1 MTVKIEQR
9 KLLDLLEAYCKLAA
23 LESGGVDNWEWYGDS
38 LCQYLQEDEMNKTQD
53 DDYDFRDMA
62 ENYMKFWIEE

>member
-9 KLLDLLEAYCKLAA
+9 KLLDLLEAYFKLAA

-38 LCQYLQEDEMNKTQD
+38 LCQYLQEDEMNKTQN

-62 ENYMKFWIEE
+62 ENYMKFWIGE

>member
-9 KLLDLLEAYCKLAA
+9 KLLDLLEAYFKLAA

-38 LCQYLQEDEMNKTQD
+38 LYQYLQKDEMNKTQD

-62 ENYMKFWIEE
+62 ENYMKLWIEE

>member
-9 KLLDLLEAYCKLAA
+9 KLLALLEAYFKLAA

-38 LCQYLQEDEMNKTQD
+38 LCQYLEEDEMSTTQ

>member
-9 KLLDLLEAYCKLAA
+9 KLLDLLEAYFKLAA

-62 ENYMKFWIEE
+62 ENYIKFWIKE

>member
-9 KLLDLLEAYCKLAA
+9 KLLDLLEAYFKLAA

-38 LCQYLQEDEMNKTQD
+38 LYQYLQEDEMNKTQD

>member
-9 KLLDLLEAYCKLAA
+9 KLLAVLEAYFKLAA

-38 LCQYLQEDEMNKTQD
+38 LCQYLQEDEMNRPQD

-62 ENYMKFWIEE
+62 ENYMKFWIEK

>member
-9 KLLDLLEAYCKLAA
+9 KLLDLLEAYFKLAA

-38 LCQYLQEDEMNKTQD
+38 LCQYLEEDEMSTTQ

>member
-9 KLLDLLEAYCKLAA
+9 KLLDLLEAYFKLAA

-38 LCQYLQEDEMNKTQD
+38 LCQYLQEDEMNRPQD

-62 ENYMKFWIEE
+62 ENYMKFWIKE